1 MGIKPVICFVCHK
14 SKQRKLKSSF
24 ICSVLWLSNT
34 ELVHTSYM
42 YIMIMV
48 ETARFDLCAQNS
60 VCDSFMHAVM
70 QMDIAQSR
78 YMRGIHIN
86 QLILLKITQLIVLMS
101 SVIFERLTVRTGGCG
116 CKIEQL
122 CEVS

>member
-1 MGIKPVICFVCHK
+1 MAFQYRTSPHK
-14 SKQRKLKSSF
+14 LHVHHAHGRNRK
-24 ICSVLWLSNT
+24 I
-34 ELVHTSYM
+34 
-42 YIMIMV
+42 
-48 ETARFDLCAQNS
+48 DLCAQNS